1 MTILYNITTMELLHD
16 TETTLEKSGFYAAT
30 IHRILCEKLPHK
42 EKKNRVKNPMQ
53 MINHIVTKS
62 IRSSINRAAVPKCSS
77 K

>member
-30 IHRILCEKLPHK
+30 IHRTLCEKLPHK